1 MSKEQVLEL
10 IATTIKETLRI
21 YNRGVTEAFVI
32 FGLAILFLAYEIYKL
47 RAKNEKIFRL
57 LEDNSA
63 QNKELLALAKADKEV
78 SNERFNRLQTDIDYL
93 KKNGL

>member
-1 MSKEQVLEL
+1 MNKEQVLEL
-10 IATTIKETLRI
+10 VMQTLKEYMKV

-63 QNKELLALAKADKEV
+63 QSKELLALAKADKEV